1 MIKVVE
7 VERKD
12 GKVLKVTILI
22 NDYIESTWI
31 SSNDKVFEVSRA
43 NYNSRFFDRDI
54 LYIEKEEYQ
63 KLMRIIYAIFNSNKT
78 GRK

>member
-54 LYIEKEEYQ
+54 LYIEKEEHQ

-78 GRK
+78 GWK